1 LWTLNK
7 VFLPTFAIP
16 HEFPNV
22 QLYVHT
28 STVFVAEVGKP
39 PDVAQS
45 HGHGYTREQKVQLVR
60 ETPSLL
66 ILLLKKLLKI

>member
-1 LWTLNK
+1 LHK
-7 VFLPTFAIP
+7 
-16 HEFPNV
+16 
-22 QLYVHT
+22 HT
-28 STVFVAEVGKP
+28 SAVFIAEVGKP

-66 ILLLKKLLKI
+66 ILLLKKIVNIKLLLLLTKL